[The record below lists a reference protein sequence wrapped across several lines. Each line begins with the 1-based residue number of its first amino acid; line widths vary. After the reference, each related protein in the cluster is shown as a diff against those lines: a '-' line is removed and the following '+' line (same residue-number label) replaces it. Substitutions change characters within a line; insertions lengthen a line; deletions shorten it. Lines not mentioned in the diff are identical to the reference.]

1 MSFVLFG
8 TVSQCCD
15 ATSILDGII
24 YWWPIL
30 IWQSK
35 RAHQSYNTSRRWPPF
50 KSWNTFL
57 HSATT
62 TGLIGPLAAYLS
74 SDVENIDVDDALL
87 LVMIMV
93 MTIGEPD
100 SLAYIIN
107 TSHTLWGGLW
117 LCIFAI
123 CFIIT
128 VSNFISV
135 THQHSWWQ
143 DFFNIGLAVK
153 SSRLREILPVKWG
166 PLH

>member
-57 HSATT
+57 HSTTT
-62 TGLIGPLAAYLS
+62 TGLIGSLAAYLS

-107 TSHTLWGGLW
+107 TSHTLWGSLW
-117 LCIFAI
+117 LCIFSMPRHAQHQNIII
-123 CFIIT
+123 CNKGLSLYYVIRDRA
-128 VSNFISV
+128 VRGGGLPNLL
-135 THQHSWWQ
+135 QY
-143 DFFNIGLAVK
+143 NIGG
-153 SSRLREILPVKWG
+153 SSKL
-166 PLH
+166 